1 MSIQINLISL
11 NPKKTPMIK
20 AIKIKMPVS
29 DEVVRSLSIGDQL
42 EISGNI
48 FCGRDAVLP
57 QVVKLLDEKGPNGLG
72 VRLQG
77 GAIFHTAVSPAGIG
91 PTTSSKA
98 EIQGTMA
105 ALSKY
110 GIKLHIGKGA
120 LSDETVQMLAT
131 VNSIF
136 VVTPPVTALFNN
148 TMRSQRIVAFENEG
162 MEAFFEVNVKDF
174 PAIVAIAH
182 GKSIF

>member
-1 MSIQINLISL
+1 
-11 NPKKTPMIK
+11 MIK
-20 AIKIKMPVS
+20 VIRVSMPV
-29 DEVVRSLSIGDQL
+29 DDKVVQSLSIGDQIA
-42 EISGNI
+42 ISGKI

-57 QVVKLLDEKGPNGLG
+57 QVVKLVEEKGEEALG
-72 VRLQG
+72 VSLRG

-105 ALSKY
+105 ALSKF

-120 LSDETVQMLAT
+120 LSDETVKMLAT
-131 VNSIF
+131 FNSIF
-136 VVTPPVTALFNN
+136 LVTPPVTALFNN
-148 TMRSQRIVAFENEG
+148 TMISQRVVAFENEG
-162 MEAFFEVNVKDF
+162 MEAFFEVAVREF

>member
-1 MSIQINLISL
+1 M
-11 NPKKTPMIK
+11 KT
-20 AIKIKMPVS
+20 AIKIEMPVD
-29 DEVVRSLSIGDQL
+29 DEVIKSLSIGDQL

-57 QVVKLLDEKGPNGLG
+57 QIVQLVEEKGVTSLS
-72 VRLQG
+72 VDLHG

-98 EIQGTMA
+98 EIQGTME
-105 ALSKY
+105 ALSKL

-120 LSDETVQMLAT
+120 LTDETVKMLAAL
-131 VNSIF
+131 NAIF
-136 VVTPPVTALFNN
+136 LVTPPVTALFNN
-148 TMRSQRIVAFENEG
+148 TIVSKRVVAFENEG
-162 MEAFFEVNVKDF
+162 MEAFFEVRVKDF

-182 GKSIF
+182 GQSIF

>member
-1 MSIQINLISL
+1 MNSIPL

-57 QVVKLLDEKGPNGLG
+57 QVVKLLDEKGANGLG

-91 PTTSSKA
+91 PTTSSK
-98 EIQGTMA
+98 TA
-105 ALSKY
+105 AANQRQAPGILVAPSSKT
-110 GIKLHIGKGA
+110 GGMDRGPIVSALLLGRKLHH
-120 LSDETVQMLAT
+120 LASEFST
-131 VNSIF
+131 S
-136 VVTPPVTALFNN
+136 
-148 TMRSQRIVAFENEG
+148 RRHVAVFC
-162 MEAFFEVNVKDF
+162 
-174 PAIVAIAH
+174 
-182 GKSIF
+182 S

>member
-1 MSIQINLISL
+1 M
-11 NPKKTPMIK
+11 KE
-20 AIKIKMPVS
+20 AIKIDMPV
-29 DEVVRSLSIGDQL
+29 DDDVIHSLSVGDQL
-42 EISGNI
+42 EISGAI

-57 QVVKLLDEKGPNGLG
+57 QIVKLVEEKGADALG
-72 VRLQG
+72 VDLHG

-98 EIQGTMA
+98 EIQGTMEK
-105 ALSKY
+105 LSKF

-120 LSDETVQMLAT
+120 LAAETVKMLAA

-136 VVTPPVTALFNN
+136 LVTPPVTALLNN
-148 TMRSQRIVAFENEG
+148 TMVSKRVVAFENEG
-162 MEAFFEVNVKDF
+162 MEAFFEVKVLKF

-182 GKSIF
+182 GRSIF

>member
-1 MSIQINLISL
+1 MTDI
-11 NPKKTPMIK
+11 
-20 AIKIKMPVS
+20 IKINMPAEES
-29 DEVVRSLSIGDQL
+29 IIKSLSIGDQI
-42 EISGNI
+42 EISGKI

-57 QVVKLLDEKGPNGLG
+57 QIVALLTEKGEDALG
-72 VRLQG
+72 VSLQG

-105 ALSKY
+105 ALSKF

-120 LSDETVQMLAT
+120 LAEDTVKMLDEF
-131 VNSIF
+131 NSIF
-136 VVTPPVTALFNN
+136 VITPPVTALFNN
-148 TMRSQRIVAFENEG
+148 TMLSQRVVAFENEG
-162 MEAFFEVNVKDF
+162 MEAFFELEVKDF

>member
-1 MSIQINLISL
+1 ML
-11 NPKKTPMIK
+11 NVVKVGL
-20 AIKIKMPVS
+20 PVD
-29 DEVVRSLSIGDQL
+29 DEVIKSLSIGDQI

-57 QVVKLLDEKGPNGLG
+57 QVVKLLAEKGEVALG
-72 VRLQG
+72 VSLRG

-105 ALSKY
+105 ALSEF

-120 LSDETVQMLAT
+120 LSAETAEMLAT
-131 VNSIF
+131 FNSIF
-136 VVTPPVTALFNN
+136 LVTPPVTALFNN
-148 TMRSQRIVAFENEG
+148 TIVSQRVVAFENEG
-162 MEAFFEVNVKDF
+162 MEAFFEVAVKDF

>member
-1 MSIQINLISL
+1 MQ
-11 NPKKTPMIK
+11 KV
-20 AIKIKMPVS
+20 IKITMPV
-29 DEVVRSLSIGDQL
+29 DDKIVKSLSTGDQL
-42 EISGNI
+42 EISGKI

-57 QVVKLLDEKGPNGLG
+57 QVVKLLNDKGPDGLG
-72 VRLQG
+72 VSLQG

-105 ALSKY
+105 ALSGF
-110 GIKLHIGKGA
+110 GIKFHIGKGA
-120 LSDETVQMLAT
+120 LSEETVQTLANY
-131 VNSIF
+131 NSLFLI
-136 VVTPPVTALFNN
+136 TPPVTALFNN
-148 TMRSQRIVAFENEG
+148 TMISQRVVAFENEG
-162 MEAFFEVNVKDF
+162 MEAFFEVAVMNF